1 MNRVPLVALDVGR
14 QVTAHLKWP
23 FMTQERVETGLI
35 QSIQDVGPARI
46 VRVNGLDVFATGT
59 PDSPGWFTDYD
70 PPGLPVV
77 PRARAQTPPPRPRL
91 PKIDPTPPRA
101 RSTGAR
107 RRRRN
112 QTRRRR

>member
-1 MNRVPLVALDVGR
+1 MNRVPLAALEVGR

-23 FMTQERVETGLI
+23 FMVDERVETGLI

-46 VRVNGLDVFATGT
+46 VRVNGIDIFATGA

-70 PPGLPVV
+70 PPALPVV
-77 PRARAQTPPPRPRL
+77 PRARAQTPPRRIRI
-91 PKIDPTPPRA
+91 PKVDPTPPRP

-112 QTRRRR
+112 QTRRR